1 MAYIDKEKFIDI
13 LHAKADMALGTPKQV
28 FLSVAKMLELIPAAD
43 VAPRSKVAQEIFE
56 QIHREIA
63 EAIKSNVRAI
73 DERQE
78 KYNIYED
85 DFIHRCY
92 GKIDA
97 LRGIDGFITELKE
110 KFVTDTNVGNKT
122 SSADRCIVCGDHV
135 PEGRQVCPKCEK
147 SQGGSKC

>member
-1 MAYIDKEKFIDI
+1 MARYIDADALILEISSLSITLGGKE
-13 LHAKADMALGTPKQV
+13 LLGEITKN
-28 FLSVAKMLELIPAAD
+28 SVIRMVNEQPTAD
-43 VAPRSKVAQEIFE
+43 VAPRSEVAREIFE
-56 QIHREIA
+56 EIHREIT

-78 KYNIYED
+78 KHNIYED

-110 KFVTDTNVGNKT
+110 KCAKEDPNADT
-122 SSADRCIVCGDHV
+122 
-135 PEGRQVCPKCEK
+135 
-147 SQGGSKC
+147 

>member
-1 MAYIDKEKFIDI
+1 MPRYIDADALIDNI
-13 LHAKADMALGTPKQV
+13 HRVFCNGCNNYNGVRCRACGTDDAI
-28 FLSVAKMLELIPAAD
+28 SMLDSAPTAN
-43 VAPRSKVAQEIFE
+43 VAPRSEVSREIFE

-110 KFVTDTNVGNKT
+110 KCVKEDPNADT
-122 SSADRCIVCGDHV
+122 
-135 PEGRQVCPKCEK
+135 
-147 SQGGSKC
+147 

>member
-1 MAYIDKEKFIDI
+1 MPRYIDANKIILKTFYFPGADGEIYIDVEDVK
-13 LHAKADMALGTPKQV
+13 KAIAQTPT
-28 FLSVAKMLELIPAAD
+28 AD
-43 VAPRSKVAQEIFE
+43 VAPKSEVARDIFE

-97 LRGIDGFITELKE
+97 LRGIDAFITELKE
-110 KFVTDTNVGNKT
+110 KCAKEDPNADT
-122 SSADRCIVCGDHV
+122 
-135 PEGRQVCPKCEK
+135 
-147 SQGGSKC
+147 